1 MDERYLN
8 FSKNENSIFYSEPA
22 TIDRVADRLKIYN
35 YTYSDWIY
43 KVETDWIYMLNKNEQ
58 DPPDQGWKIHI
69 TSIPREAQEILYVVS
84 KYLIINQISFKF
96 VPTVDK
102 LIEKNAKNAN
112 RAGSGKFITIYPHN
126 EKIFIKLL
134 NELQDLTKH
143 YTNGPYILNDKQWKN
158 SNIFFRYGGFK
169 EMLLKK
175 DGQYIDAIKDPKGNL
190 VPDKRVP
197 YYYLPDF
204 VKEPIEIQQENKK
217 VDSSE
222 FLELNKYKISSTI
235 MFNNSGGI
243 YRATRNDTSCVLKEG
258 RPQAGLDSEM
268 TDGFYRVISEYRVL
282 EILKDN
288 PYVVNVNNYFTAWQH
303 NYLEED
309 FVDGLNLDEFIAIK
323 YPFNPS
329 KCNPD
334 DVKKYS
340 ENAIFIIKELIKA
353 IKSIHSQGVA
363 MGDLQ
368 PSNIIFSEDKHKLTL
383 IDFEEAK
390 NPNVKY
396 QPGLITVGFASK
408 KAKTFGEADWFALGK
423 IAYFLFM
430 PIEATNS
437 SLAPRVDIIY
447 DEKIETIFGNK
458 VSKFLR
464 KVKSEV
470 SRHTDMDGDPI
481 FISEFLKLP
490 GTSLSRE
497 SINFFIEQLRNGII
511 NNLDFKS
518 KGLIKGD
525 IKQYEDDISQYSINY
540 GAFGGLMALIRSGGV
555 TEEIKD
561 NLNNW
566 FLDNYAVLS
575 SLDWAQKASF
585 GLFDGLAGICSI
597 LYELGKKVEATSL
610 LKKIKLSDVQE
621 SSIYSGASGIGL
633 ALLSGFI
640 LTNDNELLQ
649 MCYQAADIVKKDFL
663 KRKTQP
669 VRLEKAGLLDGLS
682 GEALFLYKLGEKT
695 KNQEL
700 KEFGIDII
708 DYVLK
713 NQLKHD
719 ENKILYVEDTS
730 RKIERAIPYLKGGSI
745 GVAIV
750 MMAIYKDQKSFL
762 TEHRANILRDLIS
775 SAYCTATVQSGII
788 EGYAGFLILG
798 TLINDTFEDDSLID
812 HILDGLNMYLF
823 SNGINEIYFP
833 GDTGLKCSM
842 DLETGA
848 SGIIL
853 ALAGVDTN
861 RWYSFFPLPLAAKI
875 F

>member
-1 MDERYLN
+1 MDERYSD
-8 FSKNENSIFYSEPA
+8 FSQDENSIFYSEPA
-22 TIDRVADRLKIYN
+22 ATDRVADRFKIYD
-35 YTYSDWIY
+35 YSYNDWMY
-43 KVETDWIYMLNKNEQ
+43 KAETDWIYMMNRNEQ
-58 DPPDQGWKIHI
+58 DPPDQGWKIHV
-69 TSIPREAQEILYVVS
+69 TAIPREAQEILYVVS

-102 LIEKNAKNAN
+102 LIEKNSKNAN
-112 RAGSGKFITIYPHN
+112 RASSGKFITIYPHDT
-126 EKIFIKLL
+126 KLFIKLL
-134 NELQDLTKH
+134 NELQVLTKH

-175 DGQYIDAIKDPKGNL
+175 DGQYIDAIKDPQGNL

-204 VKEPIEIQQENKK
+204 IKEPIEIQRENKK

-222 FLELNKYKISSTI
+222 FLELNKYKITSTI

-243 YRATRNDTSCVLKEG
+243 YRATKNGTPCILKEG
-258 RPQAGLDSEM
+258 RPQAGLDSKM
-268 TDGFYRVISEYRVL
+268 TDGFYRVISEYRIL
-282 EILKDN
+282 ENLKDN
-288 PYVVNVNNYFTAWQH
+288 PFVVNVNNYFTAWQH

-323 YPFNPS
+323 YPFNPL
-329 KCNPD
+329 KCNPE

-353 IKSIHSQGVA
+353 IKSIHSQGFA

-383 IDFEEAK
+383 IDFEEAE
-390 NPNVKY
+390 NPNVGYK
-396 QPGLITVGFASK
+396 PGLITMGFASK

-430 PIEATNS
+430 PIETTNS

-447 DEKIETIFGNK
+447 DKKIENIFGNK
-458 VSKFLR
+458 AIKLLR
-464 KVKSEV
+464 EVKLEV
-470 SRHTDMDGDPI
+470 SRHTDIDGAPI
-481 FISEFLKLP
+481 RINEFLKLP
-490 GTSLSRE
+490 RTSLSRK
-497 SINFFIEQLRNGII
+497 SINLFIEQLRSGIT

-525 IKQYEDDISQYSINY
+525 IKQYDDNISRYSINY
-540 GAFGGLMALIRSGGV
+540 GAFGGLMALIRSGGF
-555 TEEIKD
+555 TDEIID
-561 NLNNW
+561 DLSNW
-566 FLDNYAVLS
+566 FLDNYAILS
-575 SLDWAQKASF
+575 SIDWDQKASF
-585 GLFDGLAGICSI
+585 GLFDGLAGICSV
-597 LYELGKKVEATSL
+597 LYELGKNVEATSL
-610 LKKIKLSDVQE
+610 LKKIKLSSIQE

-640 LTNDNELLQ
+640 LTNDHELLQ

-663 KRKTQP
+663 KRKAQP
-669 VRLEKAGLLDGLS
+669 VKLEKAGLLDGLS

-695 KNQEL
+695 KNQDL
-700 KEFGIDII
+700 KDFGIDII

-713 NQLKHD
+713 NQLKYD
-719 ENKILYVEDTS
+719 ENHILYVEDTS
-730 RKIERAIPYLKGGSI
+730 RKIKRELPYLKGGSI

-750 MMAIYKDQKSFL
+750 MIAIYKNYKSFL
-762 TEHRANILRDLIS
+762 TEHRANILKDLIS

-798 TLINDTFEDDSLID
+798 TLINDVFEDNSLID
-812 HILDGLNMYLF
+812 YILDGLNMYLF
-823 SNGINEIYFP
+823 SNGTNEIYFP

-853 ALAGVDTN
+853 ALSGVNTN
-861 RWYSFFPLPLAAKI
+861 QWYSFFPLPLAAKI